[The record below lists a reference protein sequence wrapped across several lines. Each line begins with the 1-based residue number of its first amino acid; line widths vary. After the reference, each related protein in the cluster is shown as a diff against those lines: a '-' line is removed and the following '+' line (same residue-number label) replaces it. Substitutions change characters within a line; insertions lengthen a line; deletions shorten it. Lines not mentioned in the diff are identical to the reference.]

1 MKISELKPGQGN
13 VNLDAEVVEIKPARE
28 INKYG
33 RTLKVADVILRDD
46 SGTIT
51 LALWNENIDKVSE
64 GKKVKIENG
73 YVNTWQDKVQL
84 TLGKFGKIADA
95 E

>member
-1 MKISELKPGQGN
+1 MKISDLRPGTGS
-13 VNLDAEVVEIKPARE
+13 VDLEAEVVSISEPRV

-33 RTLKVADVILRDD
+33 RELRVADVTIRDET
-46 SGTIT
+46 GTIV

-64 GKKVKIENG
+64 GAKVRVENG

-84 TLGKFGKIADA
+84 TLGRFGKISVVA
-95 E
+95 

>member
-13 VNLDAEVVEIKPARE
+13 VNLDAEVVEVKTPRE

-33 RTLKVADVILRDD
+33 RTLRVADVILRDD

-51 LALWNENIDKVSE
+51 LALWNENIEKVSE

-73 YVNTWQDKVQL
+73 YVNTWQDNIQL
-84 TLGKFGKIADA
+84 TLGKFGKISEA
-95 E
+95 